1 MNVRAPDTCLRF
13 AEIGVL
19 ALAAMLGVALAFSFG
34 VQRRLQTR
42 ARDGDRE
49 APLAKRLTVAALSMT
64 LLVCMVILAKEMN
77 ALIPKNT
84 TLLSGYAAL
93 FITLAV
99 RWLSLTAQSKPTR
112 AKAAR
117 AAHRDR

>member
-1 MNVRAPDTCLRF
+1 MPAL

-42 ARDGDRE
+42 ARDGDRD
-49 APLAKRLTVAALSMT
+49 APLAKRLTAAALSMT

-99 RWLSLTAQSKPTR
+99 RWLSNRTVETD
-112 AKAAR
+112 AR
-117 AAHRDR
+117 KSGAHGSP